1 MARSL
6 TAEIS
11 PSTKPSLGAVAVA
24 AAAAGR
30 EAGVIVLVAGA
41 VVAMEVAEI
50 VTGITIVAAAAVEGA
65 AMVVVAMAEVAAVE
79 VLALGTGETVT
90 SRATDCMRG
99 G

>member
-11 PSTKPSLGAVAVA
+11 PSIKPSLGAVAV

>member
-11 PSTKPSLGAVAVA
+11 PLTKPSLGAA
-24 AAAAGR
+24 AAAAVAGR

-50 VTGITIVAAAAVEGA
+50 VTGITSVAAAAVEGA
-65 AMVVVAMAEVAAVE
+65 AMVVVGMAEVAAVE
-79 VLALGTGETVT
+79 VLALGTGEIVT
-90 SRATDCMRG
+90 SRATECMRG

>member
-11 PSTKPSLGAVAVA
+11 PLTKPSLGVA
-24 AAAAGR
+24 AAAEAGR

-50 VTGITIVAAAAVEGA
+50 VTGITSVAAAAVEGA

-90 SRATDCMRG
+90 SRATECMRG